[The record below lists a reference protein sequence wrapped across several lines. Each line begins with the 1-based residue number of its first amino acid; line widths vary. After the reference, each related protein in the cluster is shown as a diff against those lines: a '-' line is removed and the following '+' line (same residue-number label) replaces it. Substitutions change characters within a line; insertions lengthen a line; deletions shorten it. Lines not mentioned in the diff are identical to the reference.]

1 MPFEWKL
8 IIYRKW
14 LNVRVNVCS
23 CDWTTSLVSASD
35 LSCATLGEKEASE
48 GRREERSSRKRG
60 VRCFF
65 ATKKGCNSSSLLLS
79 IIWISFS
86 HWILISQSPNWQ
98 DLLLSNQQ
106 PKTTEFIMAKKKKWA
121 NPYIS
126 LICCCY
132 SKGQMHHFSQF
143 CFVCWSFIDHSV
155 PWKITNRR

>member
-106 PKTTEFIMAKKKKWA
+106 PKTTEFIIAKKKKEQILTFHWFVVVTARAKCIALA
-121 NPYIS
+121 NFVLFVDRLSTI
-126 LICCCY
+126 
-132 SKGQMHHFSQF
+132 QF
-143 CFVCWSFIDHSV
+143 HE
-155 PWKITNRR
+155 R